1 MPGTQ
6 MIDGSIVTG
15 TPEEI
20 LRSGQAHYVPII
32 IGSTAVDLPN
42 ISRPGSPTPIP
53 ISGDDAGAAHLY
65 YSLPFLA
72 RAALVLKGQ
81 SRQRPA
87 SAGVDERGHD
97 HAQAARFVA
106 REMTAQGQPAW
117 LYRFT
122 YTAESTRPDSTQQ
135 AHAGELPFMFDTL
148 DARYSDAVTD
158 NDRQTAR
165 AFNTYVSNFVKTGNP
180 NGGGLPMWQAFDG
193 QYDLMDFSLENGP
206 VYGRDPRAEGVGL
219 VERVADAQSQ

>member
-1 MPGTQ
+1 

-42 ISRPGSPTPIP
+42 ISAPDHRPLSLFQGTMRGRLILLQP
-53 ISGDDAGAAHLY
+53 
-65 YSLPFLA
+65 SLP
-72 RAALVLKGQ
+72 RPRSPRLKGQ
-81 SRQRPA
+81 SQQRPA
-87 SAGVDERGHD
+87 SAGVDKRGHD
-97 HAQAARFVA
+97 HAQPARFVA